1 MGTVAVSEGG
11 TGRRSVD
18 REINLIPMVDLLV
31 CCISFL
37 LITAVWSHAVR
48 MEARGDVPGSG
59 TSPPPEPEK
68 ALHVDLRGDQA
79 FHLSWKVGPTVLA
92 STDIPRQALRSSQPE
107 PSLRFPELARKVEE
121 EWQSSG
127 MHRNTNDRALD
138 RAVLHTGSTTSFEE
152 IVAVMDALQEPKRKV
167 DGEPVPVPVFRLAF
181 AAD

>member
-18 REINLIPMVDLLV
+18 REINLVPMVDLLV

-37 LITAVWSHAVR
+37 LITAVWSHSTR
-48 MEARGDVPGSG
+48 LEARGDVPGTG
-59 TSPPPEPEK
+59 QSPPQEPEK
-68 ALHVDLRGDQA
+68 ALHVDLRGDQT
-79 FHLSWKVGPTVLA
+79 FHLSWKAGPVVLA
-92 STDIPRQALRSSQPE
+92 STDIPRQALRTDSPE

-127 MHRNTNDRALD
+127 LHRNPNDHGLD
-138 RAVLHTGSTTSFEE
+138 RVVLHTGSTTSFEE
-152 IVAVMDALQEPKRKV
+152 IVAVMDALQAPKRAV
-167 DGEPVPVPVFRLAF
+167 DGEPFPVPVFRLAF